1 LLCLE
6 KVMLRKALISLLL
19 LFFLLSA
26 CQQGSQP
33 GGVLPTNTLK
43 AAFPTRA
50 STRTKAPG
58 CTVVSPQ
65 PTPGPTEQSLF
76 PAHKDSDWVMGPLTA
91 TVTVIEYGDY
101 Q

>member
-1 LLCLE
+1 MME
-6 KVMLRKALISLLL
+6 KVMLRKALIPLLL
-19 LFFLLSA
+19 LLLLLSA
-26 CQQGSQP
+26 CQGSQP
-33 GGVLPTNTLK
+33 SGVLPTNTLK

-50 STRTKAPG
+50 PTRTKAPG
-58 CTVVSPQ
+58 CTVVSPR
-65 PTPGPTEQSLF
+65 PTSGPTEQSLF